1 MEDNQSNESNDIQLE
16 PTTMNTSV
24 VDMKEQNQHEVT
36 GDNGVKLVNIPPFLN
51 EDPELWFA
59 QIEGYFHINGV
70 TSDLSRFFTVTT
82 SLDVETL
89 RRVSDLVKKPPE
101 DDKYETLKREIIQ
114 QLHSLKRHQLILL
127 LIGMDG
133 SNKRPSELLQM
144 MKVLTAS
151 HMLDFELQ
159 YYWLR
164 KLPKNIQRILKTCNM
179 DDVNKLAKLADSII
193 DNIPKLQNVDS
204 KTTNSQNDSSEESG
218 LNARITALEESGL
231 DARITALEE
240 SGLDARMTALE
251 ESLQQVET
259 RLTGLNIEI
268 YNRSSSRQRKRQRSS
283 SKEQVVSQPVI
294 QNFCYYHLKFGALAN
309 NCIQPCNFAESQQ

>member
-16 PTTMNTSV
+16 PTTMNSSM

-204 KTTNSQNDSSEESG
+204 KTTNTQDDSSVESG